1 MDLNTYQHQGTQL
14 SPNVNMHSASLNDA
28 MHPANQSVLRNSTS
42 KVSNVQKTSSQDSNS
57 ASNKSSSS
65 CKHFQPRGRN
75 AKSAAPILQ
84 TADNEVDY
92 YNNPTELFRWINY
105 RRWDG
110 ARARVDTNPEES
122 ATWVV
127 SRHST
132 DGRILWRQLPIHLVC
147 MQCGVS
153 LDSQND
159 ENRDASETSQRS
171 TDSDPNAHLKQVEEL
186 VGELLEAYPDGAME
200 QDDQG
205 MLPLHACMNA
215 VNESTAPNER
225 VLFLLVLAN
234 ATALQIR
241 DAYGR
246 TPIDILKEKDLRMP
260 SVQKA
265 LRVLMRAQEMGKQI
279 KYSMMSETNKA
290 LSEAEKRSENERL
303 ASQRII
309 HRLEQELAEEQD
321 RSQRELSSAGE
332 VRQTTNI
339 LREELRIVKQD
350 YTSVELDLEQARKE
364 RDDLV
369 AKTEMLK
376 QQLDSQ
382 EDVVAEVKREAEEKI
397 EENEKIV
404 ASLRSD
410 ASTARAMAQGM
421 ESQLRSKFSNAEE
434 MRNTVTQIR
443 KEMANLSTQAKRE
456 KKVLL
461 EDIEQLEDELKHV
474 KAYVSELEQKNGTL
488 EACNCELDTHLG
500 QLLVMYNSL
509 SSEYDQLFDS
519 TSRHE
524 SSMMESIR
532 GDRSN
537 IVSSLEKQ
545 KKMLEAFIAEQER
558 MLTEAA
564 KKESIMSDHFLRAKK
579 RELEAVGEI
588 KENFQEMRTK
598 LSAKHCMITEPV
610 DRGNGSYDVFED
622 QTKTAN
628 LTSSKSRD
636 ASPKELNANTVF
648 DHLEATTHA
657 HNQQQQQQQ
666 QQQSKAIEANEKG
679 SRENKTPILRSE
691 TQPPAIELQKA
702 NTEEST
708 RSPGL
713 LSLLE
718 QRAQYSSRRHPSQE
732 NGRIFPLPCKSP
744 ESLFRSAGSS
754 GRHPSYYAVRESS
767 SSKTISTLHCSG
779 SSHKPV
785 AEKICVSTSKR
796 MIPSPSLAH
805 SNGRSY
811 STTPEN
817 GHKIIRQG
825 QNYPHPADDEDST
838 TDRYTTSSQK
848 SFSLD
853 EYSDVDSKTSSGL
866 SYFDTGR
873 RQQHRGMRFAVK
885 QDLIRVGSGES
896 NDMTMR

>member
-1 MDLNTYQHQGTQL
+1 VHMDLNTRQRQRTQL
-14 SPNVNMHSASLNDA
+14 SPKVNMHSASLNDA
-28 MHPANQSVLRNSTS
+28 MHPANQSVLRNSTF
-42 KVSNVQKTSSQDSNS
+42 KVSNVQKTSSQDSTS

-65 CKHFQPRGRN
+65 CNQFQPQGRN
-75 AKSAAPILQ
+75 TQSTAPILQ
-84 TADNEVDY
+84 NADNEVDY

-110 ARARVDTNPEES
+110 ARARVDTNPKES

-147 MQCGVS
+147 MQSGVS
-153 LDSQND
+153 LDLQND
-159 ENRDASETSQRS
+159 ENRDVSETTSSQRS
-171 TDSDPNAHLKQVEEL
+171 TDSDPNALLKQVEEL
-186 VGELLEAYPDGAME
+186 VVELLEAYPDGAMK

-205 MLPLHACMNA
+205 MLPLHACLNA

-225 VLFLLVLAN
+225 VLLLLVLAN

-246 TPIDILKEKDLRMP
+246 TPIDVLKEKDLRMP

-265 LRVLMRAQEMGKQI
+265 LRILMRAQDMGKQI
-279 KYSMMSETNKA
+279 KNSMMNETNKA
-290 LSEAEKRSENERL
+290 LSEVEKRSENERL

-321 RSQRELSSAGE
+321 KSQRELSSAGE

-339 LREELRIVKQD
+339 LREELCIVKQD
-350 YTSVELDLEQARKE
+350 YTSVEVDLEQARKE

-376 QQLDSQ
+376 HQLDSQ

-397 EENEKIV
+397 EKNEKIV

-434 MRNTVTQIR
+434 MRNSVTQVR
-443 KEMANLSTQAKRE
+443 KEMANLSSQAKRE
-456 KKVLL
+456 KKLL
-461 EDIEQLEDELKHV
+461 VEDIEQLEDELKHV
-474 KAYVSELEQKNGTL
+474 KAYVSELEQKNRTL
-488 EACNCELDTHLG
+488 EDCNGELDTHLG
-500 QLLVMYNSL
+500 QLLVLYNNL

-532 GDRSN
+532 RDRSN
-537 IVSSLEKQ
+537 IASSLEKQ
-545 KKMLEAFIAEQER
+545 KKMLEASIAEQER
-558 MLTEAA
+558 LLTEAA
-564 KKESIMSDHFLRAKK
+564 KKESVMSDQFLRAKK
-579 RELEAVGEI
+579 RELESVGTI
-588 KENFQEMRTK
+588 KENFQEMRSK

-610 DRGNGSYDVFED
+610 EGGNGSYNVFED
-622 QTKTAN
+622 ETKTAN
-628 LTSSKSRD
+628 LTSSKSTD
-636 ASPKELNANTVF
+636 VSPEESNTNTAF
-648 DHLEATTHA
+648 DNLDKDEVTTHS
-657 HNQQQQQQQ
+657 HN
-666 QQQSKAIEANEKG
+666 QQQSKAIEADVKVI
-679 SRENKTPILRSE
+679 REHISPILRSE
-691 TQPPAIELQKA
+691 SQPPAIELQKA
-702 NTEEST
+702 NTEETS

-732 NGRIFPLPCKSP
+732 KSRIFPSP
-744 ESLFRSAGSS
+744 SKIPEPSFRSAGFS
-754 GRHPSYYAVRESS
+754 GRRPSYAVRESS
-767 SSKTISTLHCSG
+767 SSKTISTLHCSASG
-779 SSHKPV
+779 HKPV
-785 AEKICVSTSKR
+785 GEQIFGSTSKR
-796 MIPSPSLAH
+796 MIPSPALTH

-811 STTPEN
+811 SMTPEN
-817 GHKIIRQG
+817 GQEVLRHG
-825 QNYPHPADDEDST
+825 PNYPHPVDDEDST

-853 EYSDVDSKTSSGL
+853 EYSDVESKTSSGL

-873 RQQHRGMRFAVK
+873 RQQHQGMRFAVK
-885 QDLIRVGSGES
+885 QDLIRVGSSES
-896 NDMTMR
+896 NDVTMR